1 MQTVKILTLS
11 DLIISYLDEIKN
23 NRKACERA
31 ALSPLTDL
39 LIEINNLDLP
49 ASKFNRLLLDVMTVT
64 LLEVHKIS
72 ESDNADGLQ
81 AQMRLQE
88 IKNLISPLKE
98 FVNKHLSLGVEDL
111 PVIDQDFVKE
121 RLENLDES
129 MKEVMSNLKHIVT
142 EGDEIY
148 EKIKKDLESKE
159 LKMPKEVVESLKSK
173 LGIQ

>member
-1 MQTVKILTLS
+1 METVKILTLS

-23 NRKACERA
+23 ERRACERA

-39 LIEINNLDLP
+39 LIEVNNYDLP
-49 ASKFNRLLLDVMTVT
+49 ASRFNRLLLDVITVT
-64 LLEVHKIS
+64 LLEIHRIS

-98 FVNKHLSLGVEDL
+98 FADKHLSLEVKDL
-111 PVIDQDFVKE
+111 PVIDPDFVKE
-121 RLENLDES
+121 RLENIEEN
-129 MKEVMSNLKHIVT
+129 MKEIMSNLKHIVT